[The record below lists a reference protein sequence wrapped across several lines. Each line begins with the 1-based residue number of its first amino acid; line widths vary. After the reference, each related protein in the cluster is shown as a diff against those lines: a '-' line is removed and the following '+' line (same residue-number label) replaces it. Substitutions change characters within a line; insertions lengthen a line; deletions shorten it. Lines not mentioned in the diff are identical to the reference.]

1 MSIDVDIRSNGFQLN
16 DRVFD
21 YVNKRAGKLDRYI
34 NDLEEVRVELTYA
47 KSAKLTTDRW
57 VAQITLLGK
66 KIMLRS
72 EERAD
77 EIYPA
82 FDMAMDKI
90 QRRIERFKGKRYRGR
105 GDGVS
110 VGQAAMELNEAE
122 LAAELAAEEEPV
134 IARRKKFVLYPM
146 DEYEAV
152 EQSKLLGHED
162 FFIFFNMGTNSVN
175 VLYTRRDGTYGL
187 IDTEMA

>member
-1 MSIDVDIRSNGFQLN
+1 MTIKVDIKSNGFEVK
-16 DRVFD
+16 DRLFD
-21 YVNKRAGKLDRYI
+21 YVNKKAGKLDRYL
-34 NDLEEVRVELTYA
+34 NDLEEVKVELTYA
-47 KSAKLTTDRW
+47 KSSKMINDRF

-77 EIYPA
+77 DIYPA
-82 FDMAMDKI
+82 FDAAMDKI
-90 QRRIERFKGKRYRGR
+90 QRRIERFKGKRFRGR

-110 VGQAAMELNEAE
+110 IGQATLEMEQDVHLEESAVK
-122 LAAELAAEEEPV
+122 EEPL
-134 IARRKKFVLYPM
+134 IARRKKFILYPM
-146 DEYEAV
+146 DEYEAM

-162 FFIFFNMGTNSVN
+162 FFVFFNMNTNSVN

-187 IDTEMA
+187 IETEMA

>member
-66 KIMLRS
+66 KIMLRA

-77 EIYPA
+77 DIFPA

-90 QRRIERFKGKRYRGR
+90 QRRIERFKGKRNRGR

-110 VGQAAMELNEAE
+110 MGQAAMDLNEAD
-122 LAAELAAEEEPV
+122 LAAEFAAEEDPV

-162 FFIFFNMGTNSVN
+162 FFIFFNMETNSVN
-175 VLYTRRDGTYGL
+175 VLYTRRDGSYGL

>member
-21 YVNKRAGKLDRYI
+21 YVSKRAGKLDRYI

-66 KIMLRS
+66 KIMLRA

-77 EIYPA
+77 DIYPA
-82 FDMAMDKI
+82 FDTAMDKI

-110 VGQAAMELNEAE
+110 VGQEAMEMSEAE
-122 LAAELAAEEEPV
+122 VAAELAAEEEPV
-134 IARRKKFVLYPM
+134 IARRKRFVLYPM

>member
-47 KSAKLTTDRW
+47 KSAKMTTDRW

-66 KIMLRS
+66 KIMLRA

-77 EIYPA
+77 DIYPA

-90 QRRIERFKGKRYRGR
+90 QRRIERFKGKRHRGR

-110 VGQAAMELNEAE
+110 VGQAAMELTEAD
-122 LAAELAAEEEPV
+122 LAAELAEEEEPV
-134 IARRKKFVLYPM
+134 IARRKKFILYPM

>member
-47 KSAKLTTDRW
+47 KSAKMTTDRW

-66 KIMLRS
+66 KIMLRA

-77 EIYPA
+77 DIYPA

-90 QRRIERFKGKRYRGR
+90 QRRIERFKGKRHRGR

-110 VGQAAMELNEAE
+110 VGQAAMELTEAD
-122 LAAELAAEEEPV
+122 LAAELAEEEEPV
-134 IARRKKFVLYPM
+134 IARRKKFILYPM

-162 FFIFFNMGTNSVN
+162 FFIFFNMGTSSVN